1 MHSSLR
7 QKLNELATHFTNGV
21 LDAIRTSPIEEL
33 FSDTVAP
40 KVNGPRPSARH
51 EAVAPSAGPAPRS
64 GRAKGG
70 RLPRRSSED
79 ISGML
84 SRIVTLLRGNPNGLR
99 AEQIRAQLGVSA
111 KELPRPLAE
120 GLSASSVRKTGQK
133 RATTYFAAGAGRAV
147 QATRGGQKTSRR
159 AAARRA
165 QVKKK

>member
-7 QKLNELATHFTNGV
+7 QKLNELATHFTNGM

-33 FSDTVAP
+33 IAGTADLE
-40 KVNGPRPSARH
+40 VNGPRPAAQLR
-51 EAVAPSAGPAPRS
+51 AIAPSADPVRRS

-84 SRIVTLLRGNPNGLR
+84 NRIVTLLRGNPKGLR
-99 AEQIRAQLGVSA
+99 AEEIRAQLGVSA

-120 GLSASSVRKTGQK
+120 GLDTSSVRKTGQK
-133 RATTYFAAGAGRAV
+133 RATTYFAAGARVV
-147 QATRGGQKTSRR
+147 QSTRGVQKTSRR

-165 QVKKK
+165 PSNKR